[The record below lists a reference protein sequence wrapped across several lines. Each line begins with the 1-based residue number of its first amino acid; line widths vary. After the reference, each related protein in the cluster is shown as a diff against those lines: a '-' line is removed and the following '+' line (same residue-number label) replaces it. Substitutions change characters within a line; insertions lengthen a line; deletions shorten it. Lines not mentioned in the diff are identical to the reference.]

1 MHFELFE
8 TLSCKLLYLSQRSQI
23 DATSMF
29 SSLPVNTIVSPWPH
43 STASEPKVRILGFN
57 FSLNPLRFSLIRE
70 TDTKMGTYL
79 VPKPKSRA
87 IGKINNNWI
96 DAKYHQ
102 MAFRLA
108 RWCCSQVYFGESW
121 SSKSDANV
129 EDSDCTVWMLLF
141 FSIVKPCQGSGT
153 KEDFKILGC
162 TIGLSCVP

>member
-108 RWCCSQVYFGESW
+108 GWCCSQAFFGRPLVKQKLCKCRALEDWLHST
-121 SSKSDANV
+121 NV
-129 EDSDCTVWMLLF
+129 AVLLNLQNWN
-141 FSIVKPCQGSGT
+141 S
-153 KEDFKILGC
+153 
-162 TIGLSCVP
+162 